1 MFGLLDAVSIERRK
15 EKLNTKTVLQEREQL
30 KKVYGQPMAISEI
43 NARDGK
49 MVIVADHTGRF
60 EPEYH
65 LVQAGRNLLVN
76 RRGSWKYRDI
86 KKGYCSVYLP
96 LADEYNLMAVYS
108 RGKKNAK
115 DTLQ

>member
-65 LVQAGRNLLVN
+65 
-76 RRGSWKYRDI
+76 
-86 KKGYCSVYLP
+86 
-96 LADEYNLMAVYS
+96 
-108 RGKKNAK
+108 
-115 DTLQ
+115 

>member
-1 MFGLLDAVSIERRK
+1 MPGLLDARSIERGKR
-15 EKLNTKTVLQEREQL
+15 KLNTKTVLQEREQL
-30 KKVYGQPMAISEI
+30 KKVYGQPLAISEI

-49 MVIVADHTGRF
+49 MVIVADHTGHF
-60 EPEYH
+60 EPEYY

-76 RRGSWKYRDI
+76 RLGSWKYKDI

-96 LADEYNLMAVYS
+96 LTDEYNLMAVYS

-115 DTLQ
+115 DTVQ